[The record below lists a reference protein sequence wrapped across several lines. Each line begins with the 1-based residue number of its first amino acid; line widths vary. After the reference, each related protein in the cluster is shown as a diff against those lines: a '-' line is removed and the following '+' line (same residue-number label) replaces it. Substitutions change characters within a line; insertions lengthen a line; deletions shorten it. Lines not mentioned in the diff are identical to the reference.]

1 MALSLFPGGLLV
13 RILKEGRALPWQGL
27 SAVYVLTLLPS
38 YWHTLGS
45 LVAGGMFP
53 AGCFECS
60 TASSDHSP
68 AVFRLQSFS
77 WKVLC
82 LRELF
87 SDFIRRRR
95 CVPESQN
102 ASFDSPKITRKKSA
116 AAYSPTTGTC
126 QMSPVASPT
135 SSKEQE
141 NRNGPSNGKR
151 ENLIHLRINKRMEST
166 VQDNELM
173 MLLSKVEKSSEEFME
188 IMQNLSSIQALKG
201 SKELENLIGIPHTSC
216 VFKREMQKTK
226 ELSV

>member
-1 MALSLFPGGLLV
+1 MALSLFPGVLLV
-13 RILKEGRALPWQGL
+13 RILKEGGALPWQGL

-102 ASFDSPKITRKKSA
+102 AVSICSFGCCCVWVPLWARRVDILWPSNLFRCLFQRVNFSL
-116 AAYSPTTGTC
+116 SPTVTGAWC
-126 QMSPVASPT
+126 PNPT
-135 SSKEQE
+135 
-141 NRNGPSNGKR
+141 
-151 ENLIHLRINKRMEST
+151 
-166 VQDNELM
+166 
-173 MLLSKVEKSSEEFME
+173 LLLF
-188 IMQNLSSIQALKG
+188 
-201 SKELENLIGIPHTSC
+201 
-216 VFKREMQKTK
+216 
-226 ELSV
+226 LSVLLIW